1 MRDLAPKGQKN
12 RRLAPPNVFFLVY
25 ESSAAPA
32 AASTIES
39 LT

>member
-1 MRDLAPKGQKN
+1 MRDLAPKRQKN